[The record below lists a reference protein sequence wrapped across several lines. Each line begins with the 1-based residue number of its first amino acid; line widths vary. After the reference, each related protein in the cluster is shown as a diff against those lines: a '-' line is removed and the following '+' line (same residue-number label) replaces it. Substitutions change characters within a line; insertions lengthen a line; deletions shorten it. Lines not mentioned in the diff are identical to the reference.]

1 MRTEEQTIIQY
12 ILNLDSRRFPPQLY
26 KVADMANKL
35 LGVHGGEPI
44 GKY

>member
-1 MRTEEQTIIQY
+1 MIVQY
-12 ILNLDSRRFPPQLY
+12 ILNLNSQGFPPRLY

-35 LGVHGGEPI
+35 LGVRGGEPI